1 MIFVEP
7 YSNVCFLRQLLL
19 LQEKQ
24 LAYKAVFHVADEEPK
39 DKQRNEVGLE
49 CGDTLRCID
58 HLYFFG
64 KTVTELN

>member
-1 MIFVEP
+1 LKTTDE
-7 YSNVCFLRQLLL
+7 LLL

-24 LAYKAVFHVADEEPK
+24 LAYKAVFNVADEELK
-39 DKQRNEVGLE
+39 DKQRHEVGLE
-49 CGDTLRCID
+49 CGETLRCIE